1 MVSPIVLGFNDG
13 TRVVCQV
20 YPDHDDHAASSSKT
34 YDLLGRRTAK
44 RAAGVTALAEAHL
57 EGSRE
62 RERLMRRVRQ
72 ADSSPPAN
80 VPAVR
85 TTRRRP
91 LSRGEGGRNDPADRK
106 RNQESRL

>member
-1 MVSPIVLGFNDG
+1 MVSPIVLSLSEPMWFVRFIP
-13 TRVVCQV
+13 TMMTVMQRRRVKHTTSLVE
-20 YPDHDDHAASSSKT
+20 
-34 YDLLGRRTAK
+34 RIAK
-44 RAAGVTALAEAHL
+44 RAAGVAALAEAHL

-85 TTRRRP
+85 TTGRRP